1 MKNVGLFLRD
11 VWHLSRP
18 YFRSEEKWS
27 AWVLLLSIIA
37 LNLAM
42 VGMNVV
48 LNFWNRQ
55 FYNALQA
62 HDFTA
67 FMQLLFTWRDAPGGL
82 PMPGFTE
89 VVAVY
94 ILVFVYATYL
104 NQWLQ
109 IRWRRWLTGRFLDEW
124 LADRAYY
131 RISLTTDAQAIGTDN
146 PDQRIAEDL
155 RDFVNVTLS
164 LGVDFL
170 SNLVSIASFVG
181 ILWSLSGDLTLWG
194 VTIPG
199 YMVWVALVYAV
210 VGTWLTHLVGR
221 PLIPLR
227 FRQQRVEAD
236 FRYSLVRLRE
246 NTEGVALY
254 GGEKEEQGT
263 LVDRFHNVITN
274 WWAIMIQ
281 TKRLNALVSG
291 YGQIAVIFPFVVAA
305 PRYFSGKLELG
316 GLTQTAG
323 AFGQVQGSLSW
334 FVNAYA
340 TLAQWSAIVERLTT
354 FHRAIVLAR
363 AAAGHEAARAGVA
376 AGGAAGD
383 AAGRAAAA
391 AQVVA
396 TQVVTPHAEAAEAAL
411 SEAAATRVAMGG
423 PRLVTATDGTVR
435 LEDLTLE
442 LPHGEKL
449 LEHASL
455 ALRPGTSVVVT
466 GRSGTGKSTLFRA
479 LAGIWPFGR
488 GTVARPAAE
497 HCLFLPQRPYIPLGT
512 LLHVVAYPLDPAAV
526 PREAVAAALAD
537 VGLGAL
543 AGHLDD
549 DGNWPQVLSGGEQQ
563 RLALARALLVKPDWL
578 FLDEATASL
587 DPEAEAELYH
597 VLKARLPATTIV
609 SIAHRPAVAA
619 FHDQRYVLERE
630 AGRPG
635 RLLAQAAA
643 PAE

>member
-1 MKNVGLFLRD
+1 MKKIGFFLRD
-11 VWHLSRP
+11 VWHLARP
-18 YFRSEEKWS
+18 YFSSEEKWS
-27 AWVLLLSIIA
+27 AWLLLLSIIA

-62 HDFTA
+62 HNFTA
-67 FMQLLFTWRDAPGGL
+67 FMQLLFTWRRIPGGL

-109 IRWRRWLTGRFLDEW
+109 IRWRRWLTGQFLDEW

-131 RISLTTDAQAIGTDN
+131 RISLTTDEQAIGTDN
-146 PDQRIAEDL
+146 PDQRISDDL
-155 RDFVNVTLS
+155 RDFVDMTLS

-181 ILWSLSGDLTLWG
+181 ILWSLSGELTLWG

-236 FRYSLVRLRE
+236 FRYALVRLRE

-254 GGEKEEQGT
+254 GGEAEEKGN
-263 LVDRFHNVITN
+263 LVDRFGNVITN
-274 WWAIMIQ
+274 WWAIMLR
-281 TKRLNALVSG
+281 TKKLNALVSG
-291 YGQIAVIFPFVVAA
+291 YGQVAVIFPFVVAA
-305 PRYFSGKLELG
+305 PRYFSGQIELG

-323 AFGQVQGSLSW
+323 AFGQVQSSLSW
-334 FVNAYA
+334 FVSAYG
-340 TLAQWSAIVERLTT
+340 TLAQWRAVVERLTT

-363 AAAGHEAARAGVA
+363 AAAEGPAVA
-376 AGGAAGD
+376 TAGD
-383 AAGRAAAA
+383 GA
-391 AQVVA
+391 
-396 TQVVTPHAEAAEAAL
+396 
-411 SEAAATRVAMGG
+411 
-423 PRLVTATDGTVR
+423 VR
-435 LEDLTLE
+435 LEDLTLA
-442 LPHGEKL
+442 LPRGAAL
-449 LEHASL
+449 IEHANL
-455 ALRPGTSVVVT
+455 VFPPGESVVVT
-466 GRSGTGKSTLFRA
+466 GRSGSGKSTLFRA
-479 LAGIWPFGR
+479 LAGIWPFG
-488 GTVARPAAE
+488 GGLVVRPPAE
-497 HCLFLPQRPYIPLGT
+497 RCLFLPQRPYIPLGT
-512 LLHVVAYPLDPAAV
+512 LRHVVAYPLAPEAV
-526 PREAVAAALAD
+526 GRERVAAALAD
-537 VGLGAL
+537 VGLGGL
-543 AGHLDD
+543 VDHLDQD
-549 DGNWPQVLSGGEQQ
+549 RNWPQVLSGGEQQ
-563 RLALARALLVKPDWL
+563 RLAVARALLVKPDWL

-587 DPEAEAELYH
+587 DPEAEASLYRL
-597 VLKARLPATTIV
+597 LKTQLPGTTIV

-619 FHDQRYVLERE
+619 LHDRRLVVERAE
-630 AGRPG
+630 GRPG
-635 RLLAQAAA
+635 RIVAAA
-643 PAE
+643 DLPAE

>member
-1 MKNVGLFLRD
+1 MKSIGFFLRD

-27 AWVLLLSIIA
+27 AWLLLLSIIA
-37 LNLAM
+37 LNLSM

-55 FYNALQA
+55 FYNALQT

-67 FMQLLFTWRDAPGGL
+67 FMQLLFTWRETKGGL

-131 RISLTTDAQAIGTDN
+131 RISLTTDEQAIGTDN
-146 PDQRIAEDL
+146 PDQRISDDL
-155 RDFVNVTLS
+155 RDFVSVTLS

-181 ILWSLSGDLTLWG
+181 ILWALSGEITVWG

-210 VGTWLTHLVGR
+210 AGTWLTHLVGR
-221 PLIPLR
+221 PLIGLR

-236 FRYSLVRLRE
+236 FRYALVRLRE

-254 GGEKEEQGT
+254 GGEAEEKGN
-263 LVDRFHNVITN
+263 LIDRFGNVISN
-274 WWAIMIQ
+274 WWGIMLR

-305 PRYFSGKLELG
+305 PRYFSGKIQLG

-334 FVNAYA
+334 FVSAYA
-340 TLAQWSAIVERLTT
+340 TLAQWRAIVERLTT

-363 AAAGHEAARAGVA
+363 AAAGHEAPVRPETGPDGAATEAESPKVA
-376 AGGAAGD
+376 ALAAEGGPGL
-383 AAGRAAAA
+383 
-391 AQVVA
+391 VVA
-396 TQVVTPHAEAAEAAL
+396 T
-411 SEAAATRVAMGG
+411 
-423 PRLVTATDGTVR
+423 DGAVR
-435 LEDLTLE
+435 LDDLTLA
-442 LPHGEKL
+442 LPRGGAPL
-449 LEHASL
+449 LAHANL
-455 ALRPGTSVVVT
+455 TFEPGVSVVVT
-466 GRSGTGKSTLFRA
+466 GRSGSGKSTLFRA
-479 LAGIWPFGR
+479 LAGIWPFGHGR
-488 GTVARPAAE
+488 VARPPAE
-497 HCLFLPQRPYIPLGT
+497 RCLFLPQRPYIPLGT
-512 LLHVVAYPLDPAAV
+512 LRHAVTYPLAPAAV
-526 PREAVAAALAD
+526 EREAVAQALTD

-543 AGHLDD
+543 TDHLDQD
-549 DGNWPQVLSGGEQQ
+549 RNWPQVLSGGEQQ
-563 RLALARALLVKPDWL
+563 RLALARALLVRPDWL

-587 DPEAEAELYH
+587 DPAAEGELYR
-597 VLKARLPATTIV
+597 VLKTRLPGTTIV

-619 FHDQRYVLERE
+619 LHDRRLVLERE
-630 AGRPG
+630 DGKPG
-635 RLLAQAAA
+635 RLLTAAA
-643 PAE
+643 AASPAE